1 MLVACICF
9 VRTRLFYFVPLDNLH
24 RRCLLLRCGSESY
37 TMLRMVTDAHAPVI
51 HILYAPRGKPR
62 KTIFRKSVVFRP
74 EVHDKT
80 AKKKRKGS
88 TIGKRKDHN
97 HEWRVA
103 ACPQGR
109 KIINPWSRRHAC
121 CVHGT
126 QCRAA

>member
-62 KTIFRKSVVFRP
+62 KTIFRKSVVLRL

-80 AKKKRKGS
+80 AKKKKKGLNHKENEKI
-88 TIGKRKDHN
+88 TIMSG
-97 HEWRVA
+97 VL
-103 ACPQGR
+103 Q
-109 KIINPWSRRHAC
+109 
-121 CVHGT
+121 
-126 QCRAA
+126 RAHKAVK